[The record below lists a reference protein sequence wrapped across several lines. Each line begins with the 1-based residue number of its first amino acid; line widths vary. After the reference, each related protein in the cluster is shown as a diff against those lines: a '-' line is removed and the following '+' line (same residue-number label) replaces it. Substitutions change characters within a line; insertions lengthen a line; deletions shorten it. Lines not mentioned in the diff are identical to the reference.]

1 MELSRLPNSSTD
13 KPAMLACFDS
23 EKLKVSWALDGQDFY
38 DCERFMD
45 GTNWFQ
51 VWKRNDVIH
60 VQATQWYHPRGDFCM
75 RITDVTPEQAVAL
88 ADKTAFF
95 ANEMIDGNTGLKG
108 LS

>member
-1 MELSRLPNSSTD
+1 MELSRLPDSPTS
-13 KPAMLACFDS
+13 KPALFACFDA
-23 EKLKVSWALDGQDFY
+23 EKGVVSWALDGEELY
-38 DCERFMD
+38 SAERFMD

-75 RITDVTPEQAVAL
+75 RITDVTPEQAVVL
-88 ADKTAFF
+88 AEKTAFF
-95 ANEMIDGNTGLKG
+95 ANDMIDGNTGLKG